1 MRLGKLALLLGLVA
15 LLTTAVLAQQPG
27 GRGFGR
33 GGFGR
38 GGGAMLLVNKSVQ
51 TELKLTQE
59 QVDKV
64 AEMTKQA
71 REDFRK
77 LMNEDTSDEDKKAI
91 RKKMAEEG
99 PKAVKTILNADQQ
112 KRLKEIQ
119 NQQMGVALLEQ
130 EETQK
135 ALKLSDD
142 QKEKIKTIQ
151 EDATKEMRELFQG
164 GGRGSPETMKKFQG
178 LRKEAMTKAT
188 NLLNDTQ
195 KAALKELLGKP
206 FEIQGGFGGG
216 RGRGGRR
223 GGDA

>member
-164 GGRGSPETMKKFQG
+164 GGRGSPETMKKFPG
-178 LRKEAMTKAT
+178 LA
-188 NLLNDTQ
+188 
-195 KAALKELLGKP
+195 
-206 FEIQGGFGGG
+206 QGGHDQGHQSPERYAKSGAERAAGQTVRNPGWF
-216 RGRGGRR
+216 RR
-223 GGDA
+223 RQG